1 VEHGCEVIVTPII
14 SSDLICFVLFYQI
27 STLIAPEQGFVLATD
42 ISPKICFLEADG
54 VAGLGR
60 PQSGR
65 AAFNLPTVLE
75 TFVNLG
81 EIKGLFAIY
90 HSR

>member
-1 VEHGCEVIVTPII
+1 
-14 SSDLICFVLFYQI
+14 LYQI
-27 STLIAPEQGFVLATD
+27 STLNAPEQGFVLATD
-42 ISPKICFLEADG
+42 ISPEICFLQADG

-60 PQSGR
+60 PKSGR

-81 EIKGLFAIY
+81 EIDGVFSIY
-90 HSR
+90 HAR